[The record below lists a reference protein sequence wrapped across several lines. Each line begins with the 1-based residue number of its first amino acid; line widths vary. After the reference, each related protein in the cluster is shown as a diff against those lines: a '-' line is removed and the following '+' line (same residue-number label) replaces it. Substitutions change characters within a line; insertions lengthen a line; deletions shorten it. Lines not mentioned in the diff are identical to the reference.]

1 MTNKEKIDKR
11 TADCYEL
18 EMQFKGDSFYGKYP
32 YNKDFNVHVTE
43 LTCSS
48 EEEWEKIITSLKK
61 ELARRKT
68 LEESLK

>member
-1 MTNKEKIDKR
+1 MTHKERIDKR

-18 EMQFKGDSFYGKYP
+18 EMQFKGDSFYGKFQ

-48 EEEWEKIITSLKK
+48 DEEWEKIITGLKQ
-61 ELARRKT
+61 ELARRKA
-68 LEESLK
+68 LGESLK